1 MFLCF
6 IPLKISPWNSKNGW
20 FGEGDF
26 PLSIGWFLGSILI
39 SRVVMHFN
47 TWKPIVLPCFQPPKK
62 RHSKAFFC
70 FEFVTSSKAMAT
82 NGYDEESVCQVTQA
96 GQIICCLTPP
106 RSPLKDTNPV
116 NTHYIRCIWGW
127 FFFGDFPDVLGV
139 RFSRAQNATF
149 WGHQL
154 PGLPETTQLS
164 PVTAKRPK
172 NPVRVLTVRFIG
184 PPYFPLDSLFNRD
197 PYNG

>member
-1 MFLCF
+1 MFSCF
-6 IPLKISPWNSKNGW
+6 IPLKTSPWNSKNGW

-47 TWKPIVLPCFQPPKK
+47 TWKPSVLPCFQPPKK
-62 RHSKAFFC
+62 THDKAFFC

-82 NGYDEESVCQVTQA
+82 NGYDEDSVCQVTQA

-139 RFSRAQNATF
+139 RFSLPKTPPFGDTNSLGF
-149 WGHQL
+149 PKPHNFHQL
-154 PGLPETTQLS
+154 QRNDT
-164 PVTAKRPK
+164 K
-172 NPVRVLTVRFIG
+172 NPVRVLTFRFIG
-184 PPYFPLDSLFNRD
+184 SPYFPLDSLFNS
-197 PYNG
+197 